1 MRLWLITQLWKIDY
15 IRRRWCWADAVAW
28 ETGVGSLPIDRVDP
42 ACDYCGA
49 CKERE

>member
-15 IRRRWCWADAVAW
+15 IRRRWCWAEAALWAMGMDG
-28 ETGVGSLPIDRVDP
+28 EIKRVDP